1 MSESRATSTLAS
13 IVLLVLGLGV
23 QVFGHVGDA
32 GEAHGVAPPTHSADR
47 HGGQLTSSD
56 DCPACILML
65 QARSLGPPAVAAD
78 EPLVAEQPVA
88 EVHVPGFA
96 STRTRSTVARAPP
109 HAS

>member
-1 MSESRATSTLAS
+1 MSESRAISTLVS
-13 IVLLVLGLGV
+13 ILLLVFGLGV

-32 GEAHGVAPPTHSADR
+32 GDAPGVTPPSHASDCHA
-47 HGGQLTSSD
+47 GGLASSD

-65 QARSLGPPAVAAD
+65 QARSLGPPAVTAD
-78 EPLVAEQPVA
+78 EPLVAEHPVV

-96 STRTRSTVARAPP
+96 STRIRSTVARAPP